1 MSPPL
6 SDREYLRPV
15 DERSRKNSSGEGGR
29 RVCDVVFAAPHD
41 TVLITDGGL
50 ATELEARGHDLSDDL
65 WSARLLVDAPEEIVA
80 VHCAFFRAGASIA
93 ATASYQA
100 SFDGFAERGIRRNDA
115 ARLLRRSVELA
126 KAARDEVGGQ
136 RWVAASVGPYGAALA
151 NGEEYVGRYG
161 LSVAQ
166 LADWHRPRLEILA
179 DAGADVLALETVPDV
194 DEAEALVGLVH
205 ELGVPA
211 WLSYTIA
218 GPTTRAGQPLADAF
232 AVAAG
237 VPEIVAVGVNC
248 CAPDDVEHAIE
259 MARATTGKPVIV
271 YPNSGEEWDGERR
284 TWIGKSGWSAELA
297 PRWAAAGARIIG
309 GCCRVRPDDIA
320 AIAREVRSRSE
331 RRDC

>member
-1 MSPPL
+1 
-6 SDREYLRPV
+6 
-15 DERSRKNSSGEGGR
+15 
-29 RVCDVVFAAPHD
+29 VVFAAPHD
-41 TVLITDGGL
+41 TVLLTDGGL

-93 ATASYQA
+93 TTASYQA
-100 SFDGFAERGIRRNDA
+100 SFDGFAQRGISRDEA

-126 KAARDEVGGQ
+126 KAARDEVGGE

-166 LADWHRPRLEILA
+166 LADWHRPRLEVLA
-179 DAGADVLALETVPDV
+179 DAGADVLAVETVPDV
-194 DEAEALVGLVH
+194 EEAEALVGLIN

-218 GPTTRAGQPLADAF
+218 GTTTRAGQPLADAF

-248 CAPDDVEHAIE
+248 CAPDDVLAAVEI
-259 MARATTGKPVIV
+259 AREVTGKPVIA
-271 YPNSGEEWDGERR
+271 YPNSGEVWDGVRR
-284 TWIGKSGWSAELA
+284 TWIGSSGWSAELA
-297 PRWAAAGARIIG
+297 PRWVAAGARIIG

-320 AIAREVRSRSE
+320 TLALTLR
-331 RRDC
+331 